1 MSALTGVLVGA
12 LLLLAGAFWPA
23 VDPLSSSSSSS
34 SSAVA
39 AVADPAPP
47 PRVTAAASTPRP
59 GAPPVGLRIPA
70 LGVDVPVVPVGVDRA
85 NGGMEIPEDVA
96 TVGWYRYGPGFGAEQ
111 GSTVLAGHV
120 DRAGQEGALFDLRE
134 LEPEATLVLGG
145 PDGQVRSYAVVSR
158 DQWSKDQVPLERL
171 FARTG
176 APRLVVIT
184 CGGPFDESTRSYRDN
199 VVITAVPT
207 GGP

>member
-1 MSALTGVLVGA
+1 MSALTGVAVGA

-23 VDPLSSSSSSS
+23 RRPASSSSP
-34 SSAVA
+34 SAVA

-59 GAPPVGLRIPA
+59 GASPVGLRIPA

-85 NGGMEIPEDVA
+85 SGGMAIPEDVA
-96 TVGWYRYGPGFGAEQ
+96 TVGWYRYGPGFDAEQ

-134 LEPEATLVLGG
+134 LEPGATLVLAG

-184 CGGPFDESTRSYRDN
+184 CGGPFDEDTRSYRDN

>member
-1 MSALTGVLVGA
+1 VSALTGVAVGA

-23 VDPLSSSSSSS
+23 PNQVSSSPA
-34 SSAVA
+34 AVA
-39 AVADPAPP
+39 AVADPAPA
-47 PRVTAAASTPRP
+47 PRVTAASSTPRP
-59 GAPPVGLRIPA
+59 GTAPVGLRIPA
-70 LGVDVPVVPVGVDRA
+70 LGVDVPVLPVGVDRDS
-85 NGGMEIPEDVA
+85 GGMAIPEDVA
-96 TVGWYRYGPGFGAEQ
+96 TVGWYRYGSGFDAEQ

-134 LEPEATLVLGG
+134 LEPGATLVLAG
-145 PDGQVRSYAVVSR
+145 PDGQVRSYAVVAR
-158 DQWSKDQVPLERL
+158 DQWSKDQVPLDRL

-199 VVITAVPT
+199 VVVTAVPT

>member
-1 MSALTGVLVGA
+1 MSALTGVVVGA
-12 LLLLAGAFWPA
+12 LLLLAGAVWPA
-23 VDPLSSSSSSS
+23 VDPVSRSSS

-39 AVADPAPP
+39 AVSDPAPP
-47 PRVTAAASTPRP
+47 PRVTGTTSTTRP
-59 GAPPVGLRIPA
+59 EAPPVGLRIPD

-85 NGGMEIPEDVA
+85 SGGMEIPEDVA
-96 TVGWYRYGPGFGAEQ
+96 TVGWYRYGPGFDAVQ

-134 LEPEATLVLGG
+134 LEPGATLAVAG
-145 PDGQVRSYAVVSR
+145 PDGQVRSYAVASR
-158 DQWSKDQVPLERL
+158 DQWSKDRVPLERL

-184 CGGPFDESTRSYRDN
+184 CGGPFDEATRSYRDN

>member
-1 MSALTGVLVGA
+1 MSALTGVLAGA
-12 LLLLAGAFWPA
+12 LLLLAGAFWPDA
-23 VDPLSSSSSSS
+23 DPPLSS

-39 AVADPAPP
+39 AVADAAPP
-47 PRVTAAASTPRP
+47 PRVSTAASTPRP
-59 GAPPVGLRIPA
+59 GASPVGLRIPD
-70 LGVDVPVVPVGVDRA
+70 LGVDVPVVPVGVDRT

-96 TVGWYRYGPGFGAEQ
+96 TVGWYRFGPGFDAQQ

-120 DRAGQEGALFDLRE
+120 DRAGQEGALFDLRD
-134 LEPEATLVLGG
+134 LEPEATLVLSG

-158 DQWSKDQVPLERL
+158 DRWSKDQVPLERL

>member
-1 MSALTGVLVGA
+1 MPALTGVVVGA

-23 VDPLSSSSSSS
+23 LDPGSPSSPP
-34 SSAVA
+34 VA
-39 AVADPAPP
+39 AVSDPAPA
-47 PRVTAAASTPRP
+47 PRVTGAASAPRP
-59 GAPPVGLRIPA
+59 GAPPVGLPIPA
-70 LGVDVPVVPVGVDRA
+70 LGVDVPVVPVGINRA
-85 NGGMEIPEDVA
+85 SGGMAIPEDVA

-134 LEPEATLVLGG
+134 LEPGATLALAG
-145 PDGQVRSYAVVSR
+145 PNGQVRSYAVVSR

-184 CGGPFDESTRSYRDN
+184 CGGPFDEGTRSYRDN
-199 VVITAVPT
+199 VVITAVST